1 MEKIIMVFA
10 FMGLIG
16 IQARAQVN
24 RSGIYLNF
32 NDFKNNQLS
41 YTNTD
46 GSGTNK
52 IHFHE
57 FSNRGFI
64 TIKHNGEKTYLSK
77 NEIYGYRLTN
87 GQVTRIWEG
96 IPYLLTEQRAIW
108 IYYRDMDV
116 SKGKGIQRGRKY
128 FYSMAGNSEII
139 PLTIDNL
146 KHSFPDKY
154 LFQNFLD
161 AQFSNDGELSLY
173 DRFAKEFKVNR
184 LLETTTFAT
193 AKN

>member
-1 MEKIIMVFA
+1 MKKIIMA
-10 FMGLIG
+10 LIFMGLIG
-16 IQARAQVN
+16 TQANAQGN
-24 RSGIYLNF
+24 QSGIYMRF

-57 FSNRGFI
+57 FSDKGFI
-64 TIKHNGEKTYLSK
+64 TVKHNGRKTYLSK
-77 NEIYGYRLTN
+77 SEIYGYRLKS
-87 GQVTRIWEG
+87 GQVIRIWNRE
-96 IPYLLTEQRAIW
+96 PYMLHEQRAIW
-108 IYYRDMDV
+108 IYYRDLDI
-116 SKGKGIQRGRKY
+116 SKGKGIQKERKY
-128 FYSMAGNSEII
+128 FYSLAGNSEII

-146 KHSFPDKY
+146 KHSFPDNY

-161 AQFSNDGELSLY
+161 AQFRNDEELSLY
-173 DRFAKEFKVNR
+173 DRFANEFKVNR